1 MLYNVKGENVSN
13 KYLRKNE
20 IRVDLNPNHYNKYG
34 SPHDAIITA
43 RKGHKY
49 KANTKTHS
57 RFVNGVECLDLEPH
71 LPNNIRHKRISPPF
85 WQSIN
90 QFGERKGKSPK
101 ELRRKIVKYN
111 KKFK

>member
-1 MLYNVKGENVSN
+1 MSK

-20 IRVDLNPNHYNKYG
+20 IRTDLNPKHFNRYC

-43 RKGHKY
+43 KKGHKY

-57 RFVNGVECLDLEPH
+57 KYVDGVLSLDLEPNLSDNVPH
-71 LPNNIRHKRISPPF
+71 RRISPPF
-85 WQSIN
+85 WQNEN
-90 QFGERKGKSPK
+90 QFGKEVKGKVSK
-101 ELRRKIVKYN
+101 NLRYKIKKYN